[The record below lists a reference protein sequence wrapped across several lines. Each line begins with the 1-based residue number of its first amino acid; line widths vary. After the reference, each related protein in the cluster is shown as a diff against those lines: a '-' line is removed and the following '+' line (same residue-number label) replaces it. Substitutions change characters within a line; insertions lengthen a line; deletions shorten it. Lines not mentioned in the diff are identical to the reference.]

1 MLRVLNGIYHM
12 ICEKTKT
19 KKKFEDDVN
28 KLFSCDFTSH
38 FIQINKKF
46 KADSSSKSYQKAL
59 FSITLKQ

>member
-1 MLRVLNGIYHM
+1 M